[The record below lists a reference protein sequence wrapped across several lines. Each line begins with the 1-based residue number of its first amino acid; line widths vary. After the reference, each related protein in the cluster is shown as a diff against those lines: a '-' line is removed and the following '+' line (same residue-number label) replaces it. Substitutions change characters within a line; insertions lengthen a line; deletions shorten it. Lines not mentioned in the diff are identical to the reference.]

1 MPRIRRGAARTK
13 EGDTVKR
20 LIFVVVSMIATT
32 VASGLV
38 AAPVGASPLVTV
50 TPNSGLV
57 DAQSVDVSASG
68 YTADTQLAVIECTTG
83 ATSQDDCDLSTLAY
97 ASSDASGNVSTTY
110 AVFREIFPASNQAG
124 LDCAPSNCLLAVANI
139 SDQTEAAAAALSF
152 DASIPLPPAL
162 QITATIDRSGS
173 FDRAG
178 NVTITGTMTCS
189 LPADVYLQVGA
200 VQRVGR
206 ALLHAY
212 GFAEISCDGPTRY
225 SLIASPYDGIF
236 RGGPASVELDYS
248 AFSSRR
254 NVFGTVTATVQLRAG
269 K

>member
-1 MPRIRRGAARTK
+1 VPRIRRGAAPTRQ
-13 EGDTVKR
+13 GDTVKR

-32 VASGLV
+32 VTSGLV
-38 AAPVGASPLVTV
+38 AAPAGASPLVSV

-97 ASSDASGNVSTTY
+97 TSADASGNVSTTY

-124 LDCAPSNCLLAVANI
+124 LDCAPSNCVLAVANI
-139 SDQTEAAAAALSF
+139 NDQTEAAVAALSF
-152 DASIPLPPAL
+152 DASIPLPPTL

-206 ALLHAY
+206 TLLHAY
-212 GFAEISCDGPTRY
+212 GFDEISCDGPTRY

-236 RGGPASVELDYS
+236 RGGTASVQLDYS
-248 AFSSRR
+248 AFSGRR
-254 NVFGTVTATVQLRAG
+254 YVFGTVSASVQLRAG
-269 K
+269 I